1 MSICTPRSGSH
12 HALLTQGI
20 VAAVAGSVLAVS
32 LGFPV
37 TTQGFCDVFPFWPGC
52 PR

>member
-1 MSICTPRSGSH
+1 MSIRTPGRGSRSP
-12 HALLTQGI
+12 LLTQGI

-32 LGFPV
+32 VGVPV
-37 TTQGFCDVFPFWPGC
+37 TTQGFCDLFPYWPGC